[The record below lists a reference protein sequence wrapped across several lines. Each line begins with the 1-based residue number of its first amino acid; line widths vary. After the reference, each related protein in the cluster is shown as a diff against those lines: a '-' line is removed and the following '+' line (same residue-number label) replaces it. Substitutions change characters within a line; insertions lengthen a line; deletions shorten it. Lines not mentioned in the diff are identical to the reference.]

1 MRAFDFA
8 ANQPWVIREENLRLI
23 LDIAQRDH
31 TADFEAVAARQ
42 AKTSD
47 QGGVL
52 EMRGSTAIVN
62 VSGPI
67 FRYSNIFTDI
77 SGASSIE
84 TLAIAFEKA
93 RANSQVQSILLNI
106 DSPGGEVSG
115 VAEFAAQI
123 YAARGDKKIVAYGGD
138 LMASGAYWIAAAA
151 SEIVLAETAM
161 AGSIGVVMAMVDRSM
176 QDAARGVK
184 TFQFV
189 SSQSPK
195 KRVDPATDEGRSV
208 LQTTTDDLADEFISA
223 IAKYRGVAAE
233 TIISDFG
240 QGGVLI
246 ARKAIAAGM
255 ADRLGSFEGV
265 LATLESALP
274 TYSFGGSAV
283 NNPNTKGVL
292 MSTQTAEPTISATPP
307 VDVAA
312 IRAEAVNGERARV
325 KAILTCEEAAG
336 RASQAQTLALESD
349 LSLDLVKKIL
359 TSLPKAET
367 KTNDFAAH
375 MANVKN
381 PEVGQDETSGAD
393 SDAVS
398 IKSTLALHNN
408 GKGK

>member
-77 SGASSIE
+77 SGASSID
-84 TLAIAFEKA
+84 TMAIAFEKA

-265 LATLESALP
+265 LAALENVSP

-283 NNPNTKGVL
+283 NNPNKGVL
-292 MSTQTAEPTISATPP
+292 MSTQTAEPNISATPP

-312 IRAEAVNGERARV
+312 IRAESVNGERARV